1 MFYSIDGDLVVFNL
15 KIQPNSSQN
24 KIKKILSSL
33 GCSLKMSRKKI
44 KVFLGVDIKNFY
56 YLLVS
61 LDTKS
66 RFLQKNA
73 KELLEFVLPLSEVK
87 FQKNKKILFSK
98 APMCG
103 KAKEFLKSMGWRVL

>member
-1 MFYSIDGDLVVFNL
+1 MHKLNEILLQKNIVL
-15 KIQPNSSQN
+15 KE
-24 KIKKILSSL
+24 IKDITPKT
-33 GCSLKMSRKKI
+33 RKKI